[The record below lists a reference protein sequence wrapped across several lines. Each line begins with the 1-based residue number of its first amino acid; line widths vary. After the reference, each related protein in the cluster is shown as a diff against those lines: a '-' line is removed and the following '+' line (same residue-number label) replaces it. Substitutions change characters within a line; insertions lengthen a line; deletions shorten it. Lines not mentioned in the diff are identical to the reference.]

1 MKLPTRML
9 GSFLG
14 LAIFAST
21 AGAGT
26 VLVNGDEWTLSNTG
40 FTNAPDAGQFVANMV
55 AEFGTAIH
63 AYSTNFGYTQS
74 SLSAAMATAG
84 ATYTT
89 GLGITFDLPTL
100 QTYDAIFLGG
110 TYLDGTQK
118 AALSS
123 YVGSGG
129 NVYISAGT
137 GNGGAAAEAAAW
149 NDFLAPL
156 EIVLGTNYAG
166 SGNVTTTG
174 DTLFAGVSSL
184 YIAGA
189 NPVVSGSFCCT
200 ELPVFAVSRMEMPA
214 VPVPAAGLLLGSA
227 LAAGTAAGALRRRR
241 G

>member
-1 MKLPTRML
+1 MKLSPRIL
-9 GSFLG
+9 GYCLG
-14 LAIFAST
+14 LAICASS

-26 VLVNGDEWTLSNTG
+26 VFVNGDEWTLSNSG
-40 FTNAPDAGQFVANMV
+40 FGFAPDTGQFVDNLV

-63 AYSTNFGYTQS
+63 AYLTNFGYTGS
-74 SLSAAMATAG
+74 SLAAAMSSAG

-100 QTYDAIFLGG
+100 LTYDAILLGG
-110 TYLDGTQK
+110 TFLNASEKTV
-118 AALSS
+118 LSS
-123 YVGSGG
+123 YVDGGG

-137 GNGGAAAEAAAW
+137 GGGAAAEAAAW
-149 NDFLAPL
+149 NDFLAPFGI
-156 EIVLGTNYAG
+156 ELGSNYAG